1 MSKKAQSRIAENKA
15 KHARGEDA
23 SYLDLSHCNISYLA
37 DELFELTK
45 MNWLKAINLSFN
57 RIIYGTFLLD
67 NLTNL
72 RSIDLSNNKISNIR
86 FLEKLTH
93 LTSLNLS
100 NSKISNWRT
109 LEKLT
114 NLTFLN
120 VSKNQI
126 RDTQFLE
133 KLNALTSLDLSNTQ
147 ISDCQSLGKLTS
159 LTTLKISY
167 NQISDIRFLEKLT
180 NLTSLD
186 ISNNQI
192 SDLRFLE
199 NLTNLTFLT
208 LNNNK
213 ISDTQFLEKLIN
225 LTLLNL
231 RDNQIK
237 DAKSLENLTNLNSL
251 NLRNNQI
258 SNAQFL
264 ENLINLTLLNLSNNR
279 ISDLSPL
286 LLLIKKGI
294 PIIFK
299 EYGSGINFY
308 NNPLTNPPP
317 EIVRQGNDAILR
329 YFEEKARL
337 EQQAQPAFIK
347 VREAKVLI
355 VGQGKSGKTSL
366 RKKLEDPDAEM
377 PAAGDTT
384 RGIEITHLNERMP
397 HSGES
402 LRLNLWDFG
411 GQNVQHF
418 AHQLFLTGNALYILL
433 TNERIQDQVHLP
445 YWLHIIDMLGK
456 KSPILLVQNMDGG
469 YCEPLKNE
477 ASIQATFSNVQK
489 PVYQTD
495 ISQAKTEA
503 NFGLLRHKIIEV
515 AAALPH
521 IEKEYLR
528 SFQELREKIEDLA
541 LEEQHYLRWTDY
553 LALMPELSEDL
564 MRDYANHLT
573 FLGVCQFFPEDA
585 MLRDYVFLRPK
596 WLIDALFDLI
606 LHPNLE
612 GSRGHFSENDTFS
625 IWKGPEYAGMHAL
638 LVRMMKEFEL
648 CYRVVGEGENFIV
661 PQRLPGENDTYGWQ
675 SEGDTVVRFEYKF
688 LPKGILTRLIC
699 RMHSRIERDP
709 ALGQRVWCDAVI
721 FSLPDGKGKVFA
733 REVYS
738 QNVIELRATG
748 EKRAD
753 MLNQTIQTLDD
764 IHADPKTRFENLVVE
779 KMVPCPCVECAGAD
793 QPGFHEYSAILKR
806 IDKGKSTSECK
817 KSGEDVLIDE
827 IFGKSGVKKPQPRR
841 ASPAFGYRD
850 EWEETADQ
858 KTPPLAFFSYSKEDA
873 THLKEFQK
881 HLKPL
886 ERQGLIRLWDDQKIV
901 PGEEWDDEIKSALR
915 NSDLIFLLLSVDFMN
930 TDYIWDTEITEAMRR
945 HEAGEAK
952 VIPIKIRSCDWTG
965 TPFAKLQGLP
975 RKDKI
980 IGSEAKNDEVW
991 MEVIAELKKLL

>member
-1 MSKKAQSRIAENKA
+1 MYIKLEPHPNEIV
-15 KHARGEDA
+15 D
-23 SYLDLSHCNISYLA
+23 
-37 DELFELTK
+37 F
-45 MNWLKAINLSFN
+45 SF
-57 RIIYGTFLLD
+57 
-67 NLTNL
+67 
-72 RSIDLSNNKISNIR
+72 
-86 FLEKLTH
+86 
-93 LTSLNLS
+93 
-100 NSKISNWRT
+100 

-114 NLTFLN
+114 NLSLLEIGGN
-120 VSKNQI
+120 EISN
-126 RDTQFLE
+126 TQFLE
-133 KLNALTSLDLSNTQ
+133 KLTTLNALYINHNQINDVQFLEKLTNLDTLDISNNQINDGQFLEKLTYLKSLGIRSNPISDWQFLEKQINLNSLD
-147 ISDCQSLGKLTS
+147 
-159 LTTLKISY
+159 ISY
-167 NQISDIRFLEKLT
+167 NQINNSIFLEKLT

-186 ISNNQI
+186 ISSNQI
-192 SDLRFLE
+192 SDL
-199 NLTNLTFLT
+199 
-208 LNNNK
+208 
-213 ISDTQFLEKLIN
+213 QFLEKLTSLRKIDLFNN
-225 LTLLNL
+225 L
-231 RDNQIK
+231 
-237 DAKSLENLTNLNSL
+237 LTD
-251 NLRNNQI
+251 
-258 SNAQFL
+258 
-264 ENLINLTLLNLSNNR
+264 LT
-279 ISDLSPL
+279 PL
-286 LLLIKKGI
+286 LYFIQKKGMEVVW
-294 PIIFK
+294 K
-299 EYGSGINFY
+299 EGFQTQFDEINVK

-317 EIVRQGNDAILR
+317 EIVQQGNAAILR

-384 RGIEITHLNERMP
+384 RGIEITHLDERMP
-397 HSGES
+397 HSGEA

-528 SFQELREKIEDLA
+528 SFQELREKIEALA
-541 LEEQHYLRWTDY
+541 LEEQHYLRWNGY

-612 GSRGHFSENDTFS
+612 GSRGHFSENDTFN

-699 RMHSRIERDP
+699 RMHSRIEHDP

-748 EKRAD
+748 EKRAE

-779 KMVPCPCVECAGAD
+779 KMVPCPCPECAGAD

-817 KSGEDVLIDE
+817 KSGEDVLIDD
-827 IFGKSGVKKPQPRR
+827 IFGKSGVKKPMHRR
-841 ASPAFGYRD
+841 APAELGFRGRPDVKDD
-850 EWEETADQ
+850 EHD
-858 KTPPLAFFSYSKEDA
+858 TPLRLFISYSKHDA
-873 THLKEFQK
+873 HHKDTLLK
-881 HLKPL
+881 HLA
-886 ERQGLIRLWDDQKIV
+886 GLRNQVVTWHDRDIQ
-901 PGEEWDDEIKSALR
+901 PGEDWDASIKAALHQADVVLYLVTH
-915 NSDLIFLLLSVDFMN
+915 NSIAA
-930 TDYIWDTEITEAMRR
+930 DYIQQVELPLVEERCA
-945 HEAGEAK
+945 AGECILVPIIVDYCSWESSDFAQYNALPDKGVPITDRQWKNENEAWLK
-952 VIPIKIRSCDWTG
+952 VTQGIKRILENR
-965 TPFAKLQGLP
+965 GL
-975 RKDKI
+975 
-980 IGSEAKNDEVW
+980 
-991 MEVIAELKKLL
+991 

>member
-1 MSKKAQSRIAENKA
+1 MLYFIQ
-15 KHARGEDA
+15 
-23 SYLDLSHCNISYLA
+23 
-37 DELFELTK
+37 
-45 MNWLKAINLSFN
+45 
-57 RIIYGTFLLD
+57 
-67 NLTNL
+67 
-72 RSIDLSNNKISNIR
+72 
-86 FLEKLTH
+86 
-93 LTSLNLS
+93 
-100 NSKISNWRT
+100 
-109 LEKLT
+109 
-114 NLTFLN
+114 
-120 VSKNQI
+120 
-126 RDTQFLE
+126 
-133 KLNALTSLDLSNTQ
+133 
-147 ISDCQSLGKLTS
+147 
-159 LTTLKISY
+159 
-167 NQISDIRFLEKLT
+167 
-180 NLTSLD
+180 
-186 ISNNQI
+186 
-192 SDLRFLE
+192 
-199 NLTNLTFLT
+199 
-208 LNNNK
+208 
-213 ISDTQFLEKLIN
+213 
-225 LTLLNL
+225 
-231 RDNQIK
+231 
-237 DAKSLENLTNLNSL
+237 
-251 NLRNNQI
+251 
-258 SNAQFL
+258 
-264 ENLINLTLLNLSNNR
+264 
-279 ISDLSPL
+279 
-286 LLLIKKGI
+286 KKGI
-294 PIIFK
+294 KVVWKSWHEIQSSEISIK
-299 EYGSGINFY
+299 
-308 NNPLTNPPP
+308 NNPITTPPL

-384 RGIEITHLNERMP
+384 RGIEITHLDERMP
-397 HSGES
+397 HSGEA

-528 SFQELREKIEDLA
+528 SFQELREQIEA
-541 LEEQHYLRWTDY
+541 IAAEERHYLKWDDY
-553 LALMPELSEDL
+553 LALMPELSENL

-606 LHPNLE
+606 LHPSLE
-612 GSRGHFSENDTFS
+612 GSRGHFSENDTFN
-625 IWKGPEYAGMHAL
+625 IWKDPEYAGMHAL

-779 KMVPCPCVECAGAD
+779 KMVPCPCPECRLLEEANRHNFKFSVLEKA
-793 QPGFHEYSAILKR
+793 L
-806 IDKGKSTSECK
+806 DKNIAELRC
-817 KSGEDVLIDE
+817 DVSLENVLVDE
-827 IFGKSGVKKPQPRR
+827 IFGKSGVKKPAPRR
-841 ASPAFGYRD
+841 ARSEFGFRGRPDAEGNEYD
-850 EWEETADQ
+850 D
-858 KTPPLAFFSYSKEDA
+858 PLRLFISYSKHDTA
-873 THLKEFQK
+873 HKDTLLK
-881 HLKPL
+881 HLA
-886 ERQGLIRLWDDQKIV
+886 GLRGKVATWHDRDIQ
-901 PGEEWDDEIKSALR
+901 PGEDWDARIKAALR
-915 NSDLIFLLLSVDFMN
+915 QADVVLYLVTHNSIA
-930 TDYIWDTEITEAMRR
+930 TDYIQQVELPLVEERCA
-945 HEAGEAK
+945 AGECTLVPIIVDYCLWEPLDFAQYNALPDKGVPITDRQWKNENEAWLK
-952 VIPIKIRSCDWTG
+952 VAQGIKRILENR
-965 TPFAKLQGLP
+965 GL
-975 RKDKI
+975 
-980 IGSEAKNDEVW
+980 
-991 MEVIAELKKLL
+991 